1 MDTKESIIYSGKWWL
16 PSEKQ
21 KEIGILQIINDKE
34 IRLVLNFSLDIKPG
48 KQINSTNNFEIILGE
63 TDNDEKITLCNCH
76 GDAIFGKLFKIEW
89 VFIGEHFNTL
99 EDIKF
104 KSIELKYTYLDE
116 WAYPFWYTQSIYH
129 GEKEDKT
136 TYIKKVKTTYIKKSP
151 TKISLDI
158 PENKI
163 NLIFH
168 FNLINFFDNSN
179 KKYKEREVILLAE
192 SNEQKTFTKWWD
204 IITIIRN
211 FLILGTIKPIY
222 PSIVR
227 ANINKRK
234 KVSIYRALNINVN
247 LSRLSFS
254 DMLFTLNDVE
264 KDMEKYLRN
273 WFIKSNK
280 LKNIVTGL
288 FIVLNN
294 PGMGLENQLIYL
306 SGLTEWYYRDNKKE
320 YLIMDRQEYENLRV
334 KIIDLIKNNTDLDPC
349 FIKNNIVNKYGY
361 QKNFRTILKELI
373 NQVGEIFPLE
383 NNFKKYY
390 CNKTVDTRNYFV
402 HKDKQSKNKAA
413 KGRELYCIIKFLEM
427 IIVLNLLLEIKFD
440 KEILEKIF
448 KKHDEFYESYR
459 SIRSTVKK

>member
-1 MDTKESIIYSGKWWL
+1 MDTPKPIIYSGKWWL
-16 PSEKQ
+16 PTEKQ
-21 KEIGILQIINDKE
+21 KEVGILQIINEKE
-34 IRLVLNFSLDIKPG
+34 IRLELNFFLDIKPG
-48 KQINSTNNFEIILGE
+48 KQINGTNNFEIILGE

-76 GDAIFGKLFKIEW
+76 GDAIFGKLFKIEF
-89 VFIGEHFNTL
+89 VFIGEHFNTI

-104 KSIELKYTYLDE
+104 KSIELKYNYLDE
-116 WAYPFWYTQSIYH
+116 WAYPNWYVQSIYT

-136 TYIKKVKTTYIKKSP
+136 TYIKKVKTTYIKKAP
-151 TKISLDI
+151 VKISLDI

-163 NLIFH
+163 NLIFY
-168 FNLINFFDNSN
+168 FNIINSYNNSN
-179 KKYKEREVILLAE
+179 KKYKEREVILLVE
-192 SNEQKTFTKWWD
+192 FNEQKTFIKCWD
-204 IITIIRN
+204 IITIFRN
-211 FLILGTIKPIY
+211 FLILGITKPIY
-222 PSIVR
+222 SSIVR
-227 ANINKRK
+227 ANINKGG

-254 DMLFTLNDVE
+254 DMLFTLNDIE

-294 PGMGLENQLIYL
+294 PEVGLENQLIYL
-306 SGLTEWYYRDNKKE
+306 SGLAEWYYRDSKKE
-320 YLIMDRQEYENLRV
+320 YLIMDRQEYDNLRV

-373 NQVGEIFPLE
+373 NKVGEIFPLE
-383 NNFKKYY
+383 NSFKKYY

-402 HKDKQSKNKAA
+402 HKDEQSKNQPA
-413 KGRELYCIIKFLEM
+413 KGRELHYIIKFLEM
-427 IIVLNLLLEIKFD
+427 IIVLNLLLEIEFD

-448 KKHDEFYESYR
+448 KRHDEFNESYR
-459 SIRSTVKK
+459 NIRSTVKK